1 MKPVLVIKVGTA
13 AITKSDGTV
22 NQQTI
27 NEIARQLAELS
38 KRYSLVLVSSGA
50 VGAGKKFV
58 KKYEGKLIQR
68 KIAAAIGNPILINIY
83 SQAFKPYKITVAQS
97 LCERGHFANR
107 EQFLNLRSTF
117 EGLWENNAIPIV
129 NENDVVSNLEL
140 KFSDNDELATLIAAG
155 FGAKKLLFAT
165 SVKGVLNNGK
175 LVKTIENFDKKALSL
190 ATKEKSDFGL
200 GGMASKLNYAKL
212 AVNLG
217 IEAVI
222 FGLNEKDSI
231 LKAEA
236 AETGTVC
243 IPKSC
248 SLSAHERWLASGSLL
263 NGKIIVDEGA
273 IKALNNRKSLLAVGI
288 KNIIG
293 EFSADS
299 VFEIAN
305 ENENTI
311 AIARAKIS
319 SKELT
324 KKLKQKGVIAAH
336 ADDIV
341 LL

>member
-1 MKPVLVIKVGTA
+1 MKPVIVIKAGTA
-13 AITKSDGTV
+13 AITKKDGTV
-22 NQQTI
+22 DQKI
-27 NEIARQLAELS
+27 IGEIARQLSEMS

-50 VGAGKKFV
+50 VGAGKSYIKN
-58 KKYEGKLIQR
+58 YEGELIQR
-68 KIAAAIGNPILINIY
+68 KIAAAIGNPILINTY
-83 SQAFKPYKITVAQS
+83 SKAFAPYKITVAQS

-107 EQFLNLRSTF
+107 QQFLNLRSTF

-129 NENDVVSNLEL
+129 NENDVVSNHEL

-165 SVKGVLNNGK
+165 SVKGVLNKGK
-175 LVKTIENFDKKALSL
+175 LVKTIEKFDDKTLSF
-190 ATKEKSDFGL
+190 ATGEKSDFGL
-200 GGMASKLNYAKL
+200 GGMVSKLNYAKL

-217 IEAVI
+217 IETVI
-222 FGLNEKDSI
+222 FGLKEKDSI
-231 LKAEA
+231 LKAERG
-236 AETGTVC
+236 ETGTVC

-263 NGKIIVDEGA
+263 NGKVIVDDGA
-273 IKALNNRKSLLAVGI
+273 ITALNKRKSLLAVGI
-288 KNIIG
+288 KKIMG
-293 EFSADS
+293 EFSSDS

-305 ENENTI
+305 ENIKTI

-319 SKELT
+319 SKELA
-324 KKLKQKGVIAAH
+324 KKLKQKGVIAAR